1 MCCLPFPIF
10 AYNPSHT
17 LPPNTE
23 IFGEDRCL
31 FLWHHDVGGALAYS
45 LSNTLAGT
53 HPHAQKQMLTGK
65 TPYTD
70 ESNIDVVIK
79 VIKDGYRPTIPT
91 GTPPAIAS
99 LMRAC
104 WAADPGDRPT
114 FSEIIAR
121 LDKHLKT
128 LK

>member
-1 MCCLPFPIF
+1 MP
-10 AYNPSHT
+10 
-17 LPPNTE
+17 PPNFMPTTPHT
-23 IFGEDRCL
+23 
-31 FLWHHDVGGALAYS
+31 FLNTQKYSEKTDAYS
-45 LSNTLAGT
+45 FGIMMWEVRSLTPHLSNTLAGT
-53 HPHAQKQMLTGK
+53 HPDVQQQMLTGK